1 MSLSAVI
8 FDYGMVLTGQPDAA
22 AHDAMLRITG
32 LPHDQFESIYW
43 ADRHAYDEGKLTG
56 LEFWQKINRDAKL
69 NLDAAAIDEL
79 NLSDARMWTSQ
90 DPAMIAWQQ
99 QLKQHG
105 IRTAILSNMGD
116 SVLANIEREFDWLPQ
131 FDVLV
136 WSFQHKMAKPD
147 PAIYKIALD
156 GLGTRPEETLF
167 IDDKLVNIEAARALG
182 FVAIQ
187 FSNVEQLHHDLIA
200 AGLDKDLPLPDAK
213 PKSTVS

>member
-1 MSLSAVI
+1 
-8 FDYGMVLTGQPDAA
+8 MVLTGQPDAA

-56 LEFWQKINRDAKL
+56 LEFWRKLNHDAKL

-79 NLSDARMWTSQ
+79 NLWDARMWTSQ

-99 QLKQHG
+99 QLKQHC

-136 WSFQHKMAKPD
+136 WSFQHKMAKPE

-187 FSNVEQLHHDLIA
+187 FSNIEQLHNDLLA
-200 AGLDKDLPLPDAK
+200 AGLDKDLPLPDLTA
-213 PKSTVS
+213 KSTVS